1 MTFEK
6 RIKIRSIII
15 AIIPIVLTFI
25 IFMNF
30 RVSTMRDDIKKDLKE
45 TAYVVAHTSLV
56 QEKLEYK
63 KLDFSIQ
70 NYVNNYI
77 KEFNN
82 VDIIV
87 VGDMNGKKYS
97 HLDDKQI
104 GQKYVNP
111 DYIDAVKNS
120 SNYYSTMKGSMGT
133 TFRYFEPI
141 YYNGHQVG
149 FVMVGKYFKDIKS
162 LTIKIIGVSLFLFV
176 IVLIITILL
185 SGNLAKKIKKE
196 MLGMEPEEIARLYN
210 EKKIILDSISEGI
223 IAIDNENKILEINNN
238 CLKMFEN
245 LNINELIGKL
255 SSYIEKREKIKMKEV
270 YLSGEKVFVNLE
282 FIEEQDKHLGAVI
295 TLLKAENINRLA
307 REITGIDDLLKNVRA
322 NVHEFKNKL
331 HVILGLI
338 NIEEYEEAKKY
349 IYDSQKEVSESS
361 ISLGNINDNLISAI
375 LQSKKLIAKEKN
387 INFIID
393 KKSYMKEEH
402 GNITSIDLI
411 TIIGNL
417 IENAF
422 DACSENDKESFVK
435 VFIYEDDKDI
445 KIEVSDNGNSID
457 KNIIDKLFEN
467 GVSSKGK
474 GRGIGLFSVKS
485 KVDLYDGN
493 IKIKQHKGYKEFK
506 ISIKR
511 RE

>member
-1 MTFEK
+1 MNFEK

-15 AIIPIVLTFI
+15 AIIPIVLTFAF
-25 IFMNF
+25 FMNL
-30 RVSTMRDDIKKDLKE
+30 RVNDMQDNIRKDLKE
-45 TAYVVAHTSLV
+45 TAYVVANSSLV
-56 QEKLEYK
+56 QARLENR

-70 NYVNNYI
+70 NYVSNYI
-77 KEFNN
+77 REFKN

-97 HLDDKQI
+97 HVDNKQI

-111 DYIDAVKNS
+111 DYVDAVKNS
-120 SNYYSTMKGSMGT
+120 ASYYSTMKGSMGT

-149 FVMVGKYFKDIKS
+149 FVMVGKYFKDIKT
-162 LTIKIIGVSLFLFV
+162 LTIKIIGGSLFLFA
-176 IVLIITILL
+176 IVLIVTILL
-185 SGNLAKKIKKE
+185 SGNLARKIKKE
-196 MLGMEPEEIARLYN
+196 MLDMEPDEIARLYN
-210 EKKIILDSISEGI
+210 EKKIILDSISEGV

-238 CLKMFEN
+238 YLKLFKD
-245 LNINELIGKL
+245 IDVYELIEKL
-255 SSYIEKREKIKMKEV
+255 DVYIKKHERIKMKEFC
-270 YLSGEKVFVNLE
+270 LSGEKIFVSLE
-282 FIEEQDKHLGAVI
+282 FIVEQDKHLGAVI

-307 REITGIDDLLKNVRA
+307 REITGIDELIKNVRA

-338 NIEEYEEAKKY
+338 DIEEYEEAKKY
-349 IYDSQKEVSESS
+349 IYDSQKEVSENS
-361 ISLGNINDNLISAI
+361 IKLGNINDNLISAI
-375 LQSKKLIAKEKN
+375 LQSKRLIAKEKN

-393 KKSYMKEEH
+393 ENSYMKKEH

-422 DACSENDKESFVK
+422 DACLESDKESFVK
-435 VFIYEDDKDI
+435 IFIYEDDKDI
-445 KIEVSDNGNSID
+445 KIKVSDNGKSID
-457 KNIIDKLFEN
+457 KNIRDRLFEN

-474 GRGIGLFSVKS
+474 DRGIGLFTVKS
-485 KVDLYDGN
+485 RVDLYDGN
-493 IKIKQHKGYKEFK
+493 IKIKQHKDYKEFK
-506 ISIKR
+506 ILIKR
-511 RE
+511 NG